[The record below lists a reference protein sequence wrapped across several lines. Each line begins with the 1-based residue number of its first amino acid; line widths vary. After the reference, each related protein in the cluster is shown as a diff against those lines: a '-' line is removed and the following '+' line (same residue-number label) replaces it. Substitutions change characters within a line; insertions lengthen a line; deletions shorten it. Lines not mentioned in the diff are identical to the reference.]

1 MKEMK
6 IRENA
11 DDKGSSCKK
20 FDVGFLSP
28 FYFFFFLT
36 AELPRNAG
44 FDNIG
49 FFAGNSAISCGGKWY

>member
-36 AELPRNAG
+36 GGATEE
-44 FDNIG
+44 
-49 FFAGNSAISCGGKWY
+49 CGV